1 MESLFSGIISSKTK
15 IKLLVRL
22 FMNPGTQSY
31 MRQLANEFGLST
43 NAVREE
49 LNQLTATKLI
59 KSHKQGKR
67 ILYRANKS
75 HPLFPELTSMVA
87 KVLGID
93 QVIDG
98 IITRLGNLEEAY
110 LIDDYAEGKDTGIID
125 LVLVGE
131 IDNFHLNDLCRKT
144 ERYINRKLRPLVLS
158 RQEYRNLEDT
168 LSGRPQ
174 ILLWKSEHQST
185 LTDKS
190 KRIPQNE
197 TQN

>member
-1 MESLFSGIISSKTK
+1 MESLFSGIISSKTR

-49 LNQLTATKLI
+49 LNQLSATKLI
-59 KSHKQGKR
+59 KSNKKGKL

-75 HPLFPELTSMVA
+75 HPLFPELKSMVA

-93 QVIDG
+93 RVVDG
-98 IITRLGNLEEAY
+98 IVARLGNLEEAY

-125 LVLVGE
+125 LILIGE
-131 IDNFHLNDLCRKT
+131 IDEYHLNDLCRKT
-144 ERYINRKLRPLVLS
+144 ERYIKRKIRPLVLS
-158 RQEYRNLEDT
+158 VKEYKTYKNWM
-168 LSGRPQ
+168 SKHPHV
-174 ILLWKSEHQST
+174 LLWK
-185 LTDKS
+185 
-190 KRIPQNE
+190 NE
-197 TQN
+197 